1 MPELTL
7 VIGNKNYSS
16 WSLRPWLVLRHFGVP
31 FEEVRLP
38 LDTREFELN
47 IGRYS
52 PSGRVPVLLDGGLRV
67 WESLAICEYVAERY
81 VMGEAWPGDRGARAV
96 ARAVSCEMHAG
107 FAALR
112 GELPMNCRGR
122 RAGVAPSPA
131 ARADIDR
138 IAALWRECRD
148 HRGAPGPWL
157 FGEFSIADAMFAPVA
172 LRFDTYGVDLP
183 GEAEA
188 YVSTVLAHPAL
199 REWVAE
205 GRAESEVLEAEERGT
220 PARF

>member
-81 VMGEAWPGDRGARAV
+81 VMGEAWPGDREARAA

-107 FAALR
+107 FTALR
-112 GELPMNCRGR
+112 SELPMNCRGH
-122 RAGVAPSPA
+122 RAGVVPTPA

-138 IAALWRECRD
+138 ITALWHDCRS
-148 HRGAPGPWL
+148 RWGGAGPWL
-157 FGEFSIADAMFAPVA
+157 FGEFSIADAMYAPVA
-172 LRFDTYGVDLP
+172 LRFDTYGVDIP
-183 GEAEA
+183 AAAEA
-188 YVSTVLAHPAL
+188 YVGALLAHPAL
-199 REWVAE
+199 QEWVVEA
-205 GRAESEVLEAEERGT
+205 RAEPEVLESGERGVAA
-220 PARF
+220 P

>member
-81 VMGEAWPGDRGARAV
+81 VMGEAWPGGREARAV
-96 ARAVSCEMHAG
+96 ARAVSCEMLAG

-112 GELPMNCRGR
+112 SELPMNCRER
-122 RAGVAPSPA
+122 RTGVVPTPA

-138 IAALWRECRD
+138 ITALWHDCRS
-148 HRGAPGPWL
+148 RWGEAGPWL
-157 FGEFSIADAMFAPVA
+157 FGEFSIADAMYAPVA
-172 LRFDTYGVDLP
+172 LRFDTYGVDLS
-183 GEAEA
+183 GETEA

-199 REWVAE
+199 QEWVAE
-205 GRAESEVLEAEERGT
+205 GRAEIEVLEAEERGT